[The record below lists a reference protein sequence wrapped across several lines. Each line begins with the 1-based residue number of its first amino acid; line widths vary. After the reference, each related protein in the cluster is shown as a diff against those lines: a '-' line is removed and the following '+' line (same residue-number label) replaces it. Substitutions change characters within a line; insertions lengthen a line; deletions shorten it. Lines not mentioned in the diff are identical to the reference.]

1 MFSHT
6 YICILN
12 QLLICNHEYISRV
25 CSRLELLSAHLTT
38 NFKIPNTTKFQ
49 CNKQKLKGLLYIK
62 RPVLSML
69 TMHLYGVPFV
79 PKLSVIFQKYFLFD
93 LPKIVQIVRD
103 LVNGMLRFSK
113 WDAAI

>member
-1 MFSHT
+1 MYSHT

-12 QLLICNHEYISRV
+12 QLLICNREYISRV

-69 TMHLYGVPFV
+69 TMHLDQRNCQNCN
-79 PKLSVIFQKYFLFD
+79 LLF
-93 LPKIVQIVRD
+93 RD
-103 LVNGMLRFSK
+103 ALDVNLCY
-113 WDAAI
+113 DHICT